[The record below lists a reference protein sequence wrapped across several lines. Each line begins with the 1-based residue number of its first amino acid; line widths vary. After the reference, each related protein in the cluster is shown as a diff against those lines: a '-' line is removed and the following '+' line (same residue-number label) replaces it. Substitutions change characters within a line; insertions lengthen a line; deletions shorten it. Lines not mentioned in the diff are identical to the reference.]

1 MESAAPKV
9 EKAAVS
15 AGKVLGKLRAQAKET
30 AKGFSEG
37 YQSDPDEPSAGQER
51 SGRRPR
57 PRPKKG

>member
-1 MESAAPKV
+1 MEAAAPKV

-37 YQSDPDEPSAGQER
+37 YQSEPDERPAGQEPSR
-51 SGRRPR
+51 KRPR
-57 PRPKKG
+57 PGPAKD